1 MEHGTKTMSIPSDP
15 QCPCLRSCRR
25 SLLQDRY
32 ARDTPQDRH
41 RTTCADCAHTLLYH
55 LSNDHMTD
63 NLGFGRE
70 RRQALNQDV
79 LHNRTTFR
87 DSFREML
94 ASVSETTSFEDCQRI
109 LKKSA
114 LISACPQCSLASTAD
129 LIAPFV
135 ISPPLADIKLDPGFK
150 EFFGGP
156 GLSLVSRVRTKL
168 RAASYST
175 LAQTGRRAQRCP
187 W

>member
-1 MEHGTKTMSIPSDP
+1 M
-15 QCPCLRSCRR
+15 
-25 SLLQDRY
+25 
-32 ARDTPQDRH
+32 
-41 RTTCADCAHTLLYH
+41 LLYH
-55 LSNDHMTD
+55 PSNDHMTD

-114 LISACPQCSLASTAD
+114 LISSLAM
-129 LIAPFV
+129 APLG
-135 ISPPLADIKLDPGFK
+135 IRS
-150 EFFGGP
+150 
-156 GLSLVSRVRTKL
+156 
-168 RAASYST
+168 
-175 LAQTGRRAQRCP
+175 GR
-187 W
+187 

>member
-1 MEHGTKTMSIPSDP
+1 MDSDAKTIQAPPDP
-15 QCPCLRSCRR
+15 QCPCLPSCWAGSPFLGQVRPGHA
-25 SLLQDRY
+25 L
-32 ARDTPQDRH
+32 DRH
-41 RTTCADCAHTLLYH
+41 QAACTDSVHTMLVL

-114 LISACPQCSLASTAD
+114 FALISLPAMAPSIRSRPDSVFLVYKRHSQTSSLTRGSRSSS
-129 LIAPFV
+129 V
-135 ISPPLADIKLDPGFK
+135 
-150 EFFGGP
+150 GP
-156 GLSLVSRVRTKL
+156 IFRLYCELS
-168 RAASYST
+168 AN
-175 LAQTGRRAQRCP
+175 
-187 W
+187 